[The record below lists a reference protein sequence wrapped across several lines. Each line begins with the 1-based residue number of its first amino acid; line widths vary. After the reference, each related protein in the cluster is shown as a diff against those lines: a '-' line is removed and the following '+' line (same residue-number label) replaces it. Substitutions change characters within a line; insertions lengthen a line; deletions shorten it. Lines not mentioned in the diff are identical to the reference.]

1 MKTSLLENCQAWPDM
16 SETARIL
23 GLSKS
28 TISKQ
33 ARKGRIPTTPVGL
46 GRGRR
51 YIISPHVVLDLGDR
65 YQISSRVIEER
76 LAEVMAKRLRQ
87 DTSLIRRALRTSALT
102 MRSQGGMIEDDHIEV
117 QQNPDTREARGDVAG
132 PAWMVAEIKKLDLDR
147 LAGMIVLTSSDDI
160 AGEVPYAHP
169 HLGEMALATHDD
181 FPDLIH

>member
-1 MKTSLLENCQAWPDM
+1 MKTALLDDRQAWPDI

-33 ARKGRIPTTPVGL
+33 ARKGRVQTTPVGL

-51 YIISPHVVLDLGDR
+51 SIISPQGVLYLGDR
-65 YQISSRVIEER
+65 YQMSSHVIEER

-87 DTSLIRRALRTSALT
+87 DTSLVRRALHSCGLT
-102 MRSQGGMIEDDHIEV
+102 MRAQGGVVEDRRIEV
-117 QQNPDTREARGDVAG
+117 RQDSDDREARGDVAG
-132 PAWMVAEIKKLDLDR
+132 LAWTVAEMKKLDLDQF
-147 LAGMIVLTSSDDI
+147 AGMIVLTSPDDI
-160 AGEVPYAHP
+160 VGDVPSAKMHLDEVAPAAH
-169 HLGEMALATHDD
+169 AD